1 VALDKQLEASLRE
14 AVEAQGQ
21 PESVARFLI
30 AWMDNASSSELKSSE
45 QDDHWN
51 NVMDAIQIDADN

>member
-45 QDDHWN
+45 QEDHWN

>member
-1 VALDKQLEASLRE
+1 MALDKQLEASLRE

-45 QDDHWN
+45 QEDHWN
-51 NVMDAIQIDADN
+51 NVMDAIQIDTDN

>member
-1 VALDKQLEASLRE
+1 MALDKQLEASLRE

-45 QDDHWN
+45 QEDHWN